1 LATYL
6 FFLIA
11 PRTKQNDEF
20 VFFAVFRVQV
30 NQIAQKLGW
39 NKSN

>member
-1 LATYL
+1 
-6 FFLIA
+6 
-11 PRTKQNDEF
+11 
-20 VFFAVFRVQV
+20 VQV